1 MKLGDYITKTQ
12 VADSTDA
19 MGAGYEREHARLRDL
34 LYGEIP
40 SERIAQLLARGR
52 EVARR
57 ELAATID
64 QSWAWVPS
72 KRCSRTTRSPR

>member
-40 SERIAQLLARGR
+40 SASPSCSPGGARSR
-52 EVARR
+52 DA
-57 ELAATID
+57 
-64 QSWAWVPS
+64 SWPP
-72 KRCSRTTRSPR
+72 RSTSS